1 MFACGI
7 VCYTFCVFRMP
18 LTRDQR
24 DDFKALFKECINDL
38 LKSEDFFDKM
48 SAHVSLKL
56 DKKIEAV
63 LKTNTEAHGRLE
75 KENHIL
81 KSRIDELEQYSRKN
95 SVRVFGVPWEDNE
108 NLEARMLNIFNTKLN
123 ISMGPEHID
132 NCHRIGRL
140 VDGKQA
146 IIIKFAKHNYKQL
159 ILKNSPRIKGDKIF
173 FAEDLT
179 QERFKLLKAAKK
191 KFDSKNLWT
200 ANGIINVRSG
210 TKKFKIKNML
220 DLQKLDCDA
229 INLMSVNS

>member
-1 MFACGI
+1 
-7 VCYTFCVFRMP
+7 MP

-24 DDFKALFKECINDL
+24 DDFKALFKECRVNCPI
-38 LKSEDFFDKM
+38 KE
-48 SAHVSLKL
+48 
-56 DKKIEAV
+56 
-63 LKTNTEAHGRLE
+63 HG
-75 KENHIL
+75 
-81 KSRIDELEQYSRKN
+81 Q
-95 SVRVFGVPWEDNE
+95 
-108 NLEARMLNIFNTKLN
+108 
-123 ISMGPEHID
+123 
-132 NCHRIGRL
+132 IGRL

-191 KFDSKNLWT
+191 KFDSKNVWT